1 MMTGSDDDQINVL
14 RSINENIANLR
25 TALESV
31 VGQPNATIVPI
42 VSLAT
47 VASVSIDIPADT
59 ALFELFIWSVQPVTD
74 GANLHLRGI
83 NNDTVMSGASDYSW
97 ANLKAATHT
106 NDGADAQMVLGAG
119 LDSALG
125 SGLKVTI
132 TRPRQQNSRKMAI
145 WQGVMMD
152 SAASLPMTW
161 SGGGRF
167 ENATINNDALT
178 GVQLLMS
185 SGNFN
190 TLAYSVRYTPFT
202 AT

>member
-1 MMTGSDDDQINVL
+1 MMMGSDDDQINVL

-31 VGQPNATIVPI
+31 VGQPNATIVAT

-59 ALFELFIWSVQPVTD
+59 ALFELFIWAIQPVTD

-83 NNDTVMSGASDYSW
+83 NNGTVMSGASDYSW

-167 ENATINNDALT
+167 ENTTINNDALT